1 MSKRVV
7 CIILLLAILT
17 GILSL
22 GFYRQQRNILEASDS
37 FYEKL
42 ADGFDVNILI
52 VGDSISAGSGASD
65 DVHRWP
71 VMLENY
77 LEETFHVNVLVNNV
91 SLGGN
96 TSYAGYVRTRNLQD
110 GEIYDL
116 AILCFAQNDSPLQ
129 LAFYYEALVRAVQ
142 EKCPNSSI
150 ISIKESTLRKEKHV
164 PKVEAIET
172 VSAYYEIPVA
182 DMVKAYQ
189 ASPLSY
195 EELSED
201 LIHPS
206 DPGQKVYFETISALI
221 EKGVR
226 EGRKN
231 PDEGNLDTGDFQDEK
246 EESKSSAHENG
257 LSSENKGNAYG
268 FAVKE
273 PMEPS
278 VRILDSFEYL
288 DAGSF
293 YQRKT
298 LCYET
303 DIRDFHGIIGFDYI
317 YGNGNHW
324 AKLFIGGQEYLT
336 IELNER
342 GQTSQRYIWV
352 IDEAGSLDG
361 KLEIEFS
368 DEEAAGAFQ
377 GLILSKDTERR

>member
-7 CIILLLAILT
+7 SIIILLALLA

-22 GFYRQQRNILEASDS
+22 GFYRQQRNVLEASDS

-42 ADGFDVNILI
+42 VHGFDVNILI

-65 DVHRWP
+65 DNHRWP

-77 LEETFHVNVLVNNV
+77 LEETYHVNVLVNNV

-110 GEIYDL
+110 GDIYDL
-116 AILCFAQNDSPLQ
+116 TILCFAQNDNPSQ

-150 ISIKESTLRKEKHV
+150 LSIKESTLRKEKHI
-164 PKVEAIET
+164 PKVEAIES

-189 ASPLSY
+189 NSPLSY

-206 DPGQKVYFETISALI
+206 DPGQQVYFETICTLI
-221 EKGVR
+221 EKGVQ
-226 EGRKN
+226 EGWKK
-231 PDEGNLDTGDFQDEK
+231 PGKGLLAQQKETEIVSDGLQAGNDVSGSVGK
-246 EESKSSAHENG
+246 ESDSFTAK
-257 LSSENKGNAYG
+257 
-268 FAVKE
+268 KE
-273 PMEPS
+273 PMEQS
-278 VRILDSFEYL
+278 VRILDAYEYL

-293 YQRKT
+293 YQRKP

-303 DIRDFHGIIGFDYI
+303 DIRDFEGIVGFDYI
-317 YGNGNHW
+317 YGTGDHW
-324 AKLFIGGQEYLT
+324 VKLKIDNQEYLT
-336 IELNER
+336 LDLNER

-377 GLILSKDTERR
+377 GLILSDRQD